1 MRLIS
6 LSSSVLLMAF
16 IVLSLPARAASDEP
30 PEEAIP
36 AAESEVP
43 ALAAPGTSRTFFPAD
58 FARFAPRTALDM
70 LRQVPGFTI
79 RQEAQERGLGQATG
93 NVLINGKRTSG
104 KSNDVITELDRVPAQ
119 NVERIEIVDAATLD
133 VPGLS
138 GQVANVIVR
147 SSTIKGQFAV
157 RPEFRA
163 HNTDPLLTRFQTSV
177 SGTAGRMEYTLG
189 LENHSSRSGAAGPT
203 WIYAPDGALVEDRD
217 EHWRGNFDQPRIS
230 GKLVFDGPGES
241 IGNLN
246 LSYRRIYYDYRET
259 GTRTSP
265 GAADRHRLVTVDERG
280 DNYEIGGD
288 YELGLGKGALKL
300 IALHRSGHTPSET
313 NLLTTFADDSPD
325 SGSRFTREAD
335 ESESIGRAEYRWTG
349 GGGEWQISAEGAFN
363 SLDNASKLF
372 VMVADGDFEEI
383 PLPGGSARVE
393 EDRYEVMASYGRP
406 LRSDLTMQ
414 LSIGGEYSE
423 IAQIGGGGQTRSF
436 YRPKGVLSTAWNVS
450 PVTDLN
456 VRLARRVGQLNFF
469 SFLASV
475 NLRDDIEN
483 AANPDLVPQ
492 QSWELD
498 LEGVRQLGSVGT
510 TTLRLYGRLIDDI
523 IDTIPIGESGEAPG
537 NLDSAIVYGI
547 QSSSTFNLDPWGW
560 RGARLNTNL
569 QFQQSRV
576 EDPLTGERRHISNSL
591 LESASVGLR
600 HDIPSSEWAWGGGL
614 SYYRAALNYRLTEV
628 GRLWEG
634 PVWDDL
640 FVEHKN
646 VAGLTVRAAVTNL
659 LGARSMWDR
668 TVYVGR
674 RTGPVAFVEER
685 DRMIGPIF
693 SFSIQGRF

>member
-1 MRLIS
+1 MKSPFPRFVF
-6 LSSSVLLMAF
+6 VLVASFALAR
-16 IVLSLPARAASDEP
+16 PAWAAPDP
-30 PEEAIP
+30 PADDGVGETREESPAP
-36 AAESEVP
+36 AA
-43 ALAAPGTSRTFFPAD
+43 AGSRTFVPAD

-104 KSNDVITELDRVPAQ
+104 KSDDVLTELDRVPAQ

-147 SSTIKGQFAV
+147 TSSIKGQFAF

-177 SGTAGRMEYTLG
+177 SGKMERVEYTVG
-189 LENHSSRSGAAGPT
+189 FENHSSRSGAAGPT
-203 WIYAPDGALVEDRD
+203 WIYSPEGTLMEDRD

-230 GKLVFDGPGES
+230 GKFVFDGPGES

-246 LSYRRIYYDYRET
+246 LSYGRIYFDYRET

-265 GAADRHRLVTVDERG
+265 GAAERHRLVTVDERG
-280 DNYEIGGD
+280 DNHEISGD
-288 YELGLGKGALKL
+288 YEFGLGVGKLKL
-300 IALHRSGHTPSET
+300 IALDRSRHTPSEV
-313 NLLTTFADDSPD
+313 NVVTTPVDGSPAT
-325 SGSRFTREAD
+325 GSRFTGLAD
-335 ESESIGRAEYRWTG
+335 ESERIGRAEYRWTRG
-349 GGGEWQISAEGAFN
+349 GADWQISAEGAFN
-363 SLDNASKLF
+363 GLDNASRLF
-372 VMVADGDFEEI
+372 VMATDGEFQEI
-383 PLPGGSARVE
+383 PLPGGTARVE

-414 LSIGGEYSE
+414 LSLGGEYSE
-423 IAQIGGGGQTRSF
+423 IAQVGGGGQTRSF
-436 YRPKGVLSTAWNVS
+436 YRPKGVLSTAWQVS
-450 PVTDLN
+450 PTTDLN
-456 VRLARRVGQLNFF
+456 ARLARRVGQLNFF

-475 NLRDDIEN
+475 NLRDEIEN
-483 AANPDLVPQ
+483 AANPNLVPQ
-492 QSWELD
+492 QSWEFD
-498 LEGVRQLGSVGT
+498 LEGVRRIGSAVT

-523 IDTIPIGESGEAPG
+523 VDIIPIGESGEAPG
-537 NLDSAIVYGI
+537 NLDSATVYGI
-547 QSSSTFNLDPWGW
+547 QSRSTFNLDTWGW
-560 RGARLNTNL
+560 HGARLNTNFQL
-569 QFQQSRV
+569 QESRV

-591 LESASVGLR
+591 LHSASVGLR
-600 HDIPSSEWAWGGGL
+600 HDIPASEWAWGGGL

-646 VAGLTVRAAVTNL
+646 VAGLTVRAAVINL

-685 DRMIGPIF
+685 DRKIGPIF